1 MNDKEL
7 FSGFLEKP
15 AVPPSFVQE
24 FFKLAFVGKSGVG
37 KTSLIN
43 LLANHPVQNS
53 TPGETPGIE
62 LFQKWNYLIRYMI
75 FLMSRCESKY
85 CILACQNKESNTPV
99 SLGPMGLW

>member
-1 MNDKEL
+1 MVQFNKFRTKLSSNDIEL

-37 KTSLIN
+37 KTSLVN

-62 LFQKWNYLIRYMI
+62 FIYKRINYIHTI
-75 FLMSRCESKY
+75 FYS
-85 CILACQNKESNTPV
+85 I
-99 SLGPMGLW
+99 